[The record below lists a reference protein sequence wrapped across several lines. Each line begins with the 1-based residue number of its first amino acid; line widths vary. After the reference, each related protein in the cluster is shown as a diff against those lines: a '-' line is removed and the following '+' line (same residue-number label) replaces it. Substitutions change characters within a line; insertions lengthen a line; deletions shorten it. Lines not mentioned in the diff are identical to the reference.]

1 MGFVFQRNLMQLLAP
16 VFKKE
21 TITENQERNSQKMLP
36 CLKGDHFLQEGE
48 NPRAWRKGR
57 KFNDVSEDT
66 SRWTSD
72 SFFPKWE
79 KITKKKWV
87 LSVIKEG
94 YKLEFLQKP
103 PFQGIKVHSKTNN
116 KNSDLLKAEIN
127 SLIEKNAIEI
137 VPRLET
143 QSGFYK
149 KFLRNVSCQ
158 GTTRRDRR
166 FFEEAG

>member
-48 NPRAWRKGR
+48 NPIEHGEKVRNLMMFPKIPVGGR
-57 KFNDVSEDT
+57 LT
-66 SRWTSD
+66 H
-72 SFFPKWE
+72 FFPKWE

-103 PFQGIKVHSKTNN
+103 PFQGIKS
-116 KNSDLLKAEIN
+116 
-127 SLIEKNAIEI
+127 
-137 VPRLET
+137 T
-143 QSGFYK
+143 Q
-149 KFLRNVSCQ
+149 RP
-158 GTTRRDRR
+158 TTKIQIC
-166 FFEEAG
+166 